1 LKELDSMPIRGHISR
16 TLVASFFFVL
26 AVSIATAGNNN
37 DKDKDKKKKQHPAA
51 SSLDDYLSRV
61 RAMGAEQP
69 ATTGSLWVS
78 SGPLSNA
85 SSDYKARFAGDLIT
99 VQLVDTFSAATAGEN
114 NTSRQFA
121 TQSAITGLL
130 GKIGPNNA
138 MQNLLAANSN
148 TALDGKGSSTMSSN
162 LQLNLAGRVVEVMPN
177 GVLVVEAARDFT
189 VGNDRQTVVLRGLVR
204 PGDIAP
210 NNSVVSSAITS
221 LELEIKGK
229 GSVADASARPNIL
242 VRTVL
247 KLLTF

>member
-1 LKELDSMPIRGHISR
+1 MPIRRHISR
-16 TLVASFFFVL
+16 ALAASLLFAL
-26 AVSIATAGNNN
+26 AVSVTAGGNNHI
-37 DKDKDKKKKQHPAA
+37 KDKDKKKKPGPAA
-51 SSLDDYLSRV
+51 SSLDDYLNRV
-61 RAMGAEQP
+61 RSMGAEQP

-85 SSDYKARFAGDLIT
+85 SADYKARFAGDLIT
-99 VQLVDTFSAATAGEN
+99 VQLVDTFSAATTGEN
-114 NTSRQFA
+114 HTSRQFA

-148 TALDGKGSSTMSSN
+148 TGLDGKGASTMSSN

-177 GVLVVEAARDFT
+177 GVLVVEASRDFT

-204 PGDIAP
+204 PGDITA
-210 NNSVVSSAITS
+210 NNSIVSSAITS

-229 GSVADASARPNIL
+229 GAVADASARPNIL

>member
-1 LKELDSMPIRGHISR
+1 MLILRHISR
-16 TLVASFFFVL
+16 SVVAPLFFVL
-26 AVSIATAGNNN
+26 AVSITAAGSNHI
-37 DKDKDKKKKQHPAA
+37 KDKKKKPGPAA

-61 RAMGAEQP
+61 RGTGAEQP

-99 VQLVDTFSAATAGEN
+99 VQLVDTFSAATTGEN

>member
-1 LKELDSMPIRGHISR
+1 MLILRHISR
-16 TLVASFFFVL
+16 TLAGSLLFAL
-26 AVSIATAGNNN
+26 AVSITAAGSNHI
-37 DKDKDKKKKQHPAA
+37 KDKKKKPGPAA

-61 RAMGAEQP
+61 RTMGAEQP

-85 SSDYKARFAGDLIT
+85 SADYKARFAGDLIT
-99 VQLVDTFSAATAGEN
+99 VQLVDTFSAATTGEN

>member
-1 LKELDSMPIRGHISR
+1 
-16 TLVASFFFVL
+16 
-26 AVSIATAGNNN
+26 
-37 DKDKDKKKKQHPAA
+37 
-51 SSLDDYLSRV
+51 
-61 RAMGAEQP
+61 
-69 ATTGSLWVS
+69 
-78 SGPLSNA
+78 
-85 SSDYKARFAGDLIT
+85 
-99 VQLVDTFSAATAGEN
+99 
-114 NTSRQFA
+114 
-121 TQSAITGLL
+121 
-130 GKIGPNNA
+130 

>member
-1 LKELDSMPIRGHISR
+1 LILRHISR
-16 TLVASFFFVL
+16 TLAGSLLFAL
-26 AVSIATAGNNN
+26 AVSITAAGSNHI
-37 DKDKDKKKKQHPAA
+37 KDKKKKPGPAA

-61 RAMGAEQP
+61 RTMGAEQP

-85 SSDYKARFAGDLIT
+85 SADYKARFAGDLIT
-99 VQLVDTFSAATAGEN
+99 VQLVDTFSAATTGEN